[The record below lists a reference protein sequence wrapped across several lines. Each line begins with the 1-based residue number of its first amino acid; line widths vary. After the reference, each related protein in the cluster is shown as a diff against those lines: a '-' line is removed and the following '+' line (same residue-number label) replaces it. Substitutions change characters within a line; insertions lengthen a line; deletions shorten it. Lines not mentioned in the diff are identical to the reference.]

1 MPDMNI
7 YESVMKITTSLFILV
22 TFLGLFVDAY
32 AIKPD
37 REYFMTPDSVGWNYE
52 ELKIKTSDEVM
63 LNAWIYE
70 ANPTRSNDTVII
82 LAYPDAGNMSYFVY
96 YSAIVANAGYTVVTF
111 DYRGFGKSDD
121 FEIQQDYL
129 YYTEFAKDLEAVVK
143 TVSSKFPEKKIGI
156 WGMSMGTTIASRAY
170 PALKGKVDFLIGEGY
185 VTDTLAIIDRYKA
198 LDKSLTL
205 PEKHTEY
212 KKAIRAIDIPLLIFT
227 ASNDTIT
234 THEDALALKAILGY
248 SCEVIPYSGDHL
260 TGFQNQLDS
269 KGFGGWYVEQIN
281 QFLENI

>member
-1 MPDMNI
+1 M
-7 YESVMKITTSLFILV
+7 ILV
-22 TFLGLFVDAY
+22 TFLGVFGNAY

-52 ELKIKTSDEVM
+52 ELKIKTSDDFM
-63 LNAWIYE
+63 LNTWIYE
-70 ANPTRSNDTVII
+70 ANPTRSKDTVII

-111 DYRGFGKSDD
+111 DYRGFGKSDN

-129 YYTEFAKDLEAVVK
+129 YYTEFAKDLEAVVN
-143 TVSSKFPEKKIGI
+143 TVFSKFPDKKIGI

-170 PALKGKVDFLIGEGY
+170 PAIKRKIEFIIGEGY

-198 LDKSLTL
+198 MDKSLTL

-234 THEDALALKAILGY
+234 THEDALALKETLGY
-248 SCEVIPYSGDHL
+248 SCEVIQYSGNHL

-281 QFLENI
+281 QFLEKIQS

>member
-7 YESVMKITTSLFILV
+7 YESVMKITTSLIILV
-22 TFLGLFVDAY
+22 TFLGLFGDAY

-111 DYRGFGKSDD
+111 DYRGFGESDD
-121 FEIQQDYL
+121 FEIQRDYL
-129 YYTEFAKDLEAVVK
+129 YYTEFAKDLETVVNAASSK
-143 TVSSKFPEKKIGI
+143 FSSKFPDKKIGV
-156 WGMSMGTTIASRAY
+156 WGMSMGTTIASRATRHSKEKLISLS
-170 PALKGKVDFLIGEGY
+170 AKVM
-185 VTDTLAIIDRYKA
+185 
-198 LDKSLTL
+198 
-205 PEKHTEY
+205 
-212 KKAIRAIDIPLLIFT
+212 
-227 ASNDTIT
+227 
-234 THEDALALKAILGY
+234 
-248 SCEVIPYSGDHL
+248 
-260 TGFQNQLDS
+260 
-269 KGFGGWYVEQIN
+269 
-281 QFLENI
+281 

>member
-7 YESVMKITTSLFILV
+7 YESVMKITTSLIILV

>member
-234 THEDALALKAILGY
+234 THEDALALKTILGY

>member
-1 MPDMNI
+1 
-7 YESVMKITTSLFILV
+7 MKITTSLFILV

>member
-1 MPDMNI
+1 
-7 YESVMKITTSLFILV
+7 MKITRSLIILV
-22 TFLGLFVDAY
+22 ALLSIFNHAF

-52 ELKIKTSDEVM
+52 QWEIKTEDGFK
-63 LNAWIYE
+63 LNSWIYE
-70 ANPTRSNDTVII
+70 AKPERNKDTVII

-129 YYTEFAKDLEAVVK
+129 YYTEFAKDLEAVVNAA
-143 TVSSKFPEKKIGI
+143 SSKFPNKKIGV

-170 PALKGKVDFLIGEGY
+170 PALKGKIDFMIGEGY
-185 VTDTLAIIDRYKA
+185 VTDTLTITDRYQA
-198 LDKSLTL
+198 LDKSLIF
-205 PEKHTEY
+205 PEKPTEY
-212 KKAIRAIDIPLLIFT
+212 TKAIHAIDIPLLILS

-234 THEDALALKAILGY
+234 THADALALKETLGNK
-248 SCEVIPYSGDHL
+248 CEVIEYSGNHL
-260 TGFQNQLDS
+260 TGFSYQLDN
-269 KGFGGWYVEQIN
+269 KGFGGWYLEQSLN
-281 QFLENI
+281 F